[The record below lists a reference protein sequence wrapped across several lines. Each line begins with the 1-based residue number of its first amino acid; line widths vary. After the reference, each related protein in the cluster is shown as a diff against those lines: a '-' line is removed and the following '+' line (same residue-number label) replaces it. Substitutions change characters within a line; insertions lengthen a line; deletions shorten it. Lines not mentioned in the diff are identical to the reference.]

1 MQLKRCF
8 LSIHQGML
16 NPPYIDMPDNE
27 TAMKLYWEELVT
39 RLRSKKYFTAGALAI
54 EIAPKTGTLHI
65 QGYLE
70 HDRKRLTT
78 IASHLMC
85 NLTNGISVVKDA
97 QGSWNYCAG
106 LGEYENKDAVAR
118 FTWGEP
124 KLHGSVQNADLKSM
138 VQAVIDGAQL
148 EDLMQHNLYAWCV
161 HRDRIIKFHNDWH
174 FGIGWSEGHE

>member
-16 NPPYIDMPDNE
+16 NPPYIDWADNE
-27 TAMKLYWEELVT
+27 TAMVSYWDELTT
-39 RLRSKKYFTAGALAI
+39 RLRSKKYFTAGALAL
-54 EIAPKTGTLHI
+54 ERAPKTGTLHI

-106 LGEYENKDAVAR
+106 LGEYETKSAVAR
-118 FTWGEP
+118 LTWGEP
-124 KLHGSVQNADLKSM
+124 RLHGSVQNADLKAM
-138 VQAVIDGAQL
+138 VQAIIDGAQL
-148 EDLMQHNLYAWCV
+148 EDLMKSNPYAWCV
-161 HRDRIIKFHNDWH
+161 HRDRLIKFSNDWH
-174 FGIGWSEGHE
+174 FGINSQ